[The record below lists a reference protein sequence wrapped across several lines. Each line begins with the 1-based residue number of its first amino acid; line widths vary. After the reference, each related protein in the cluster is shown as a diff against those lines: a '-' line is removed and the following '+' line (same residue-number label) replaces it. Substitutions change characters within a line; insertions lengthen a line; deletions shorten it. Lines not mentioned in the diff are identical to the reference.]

1 MATQKSGRGTQ
12 GKSSVD
18 FSSRFRNT
26 VGDGANVADNE
37 KRESVPWSLLIT
49 LIAVLITFFIVM
61 PIMGYMYIDLVN
73 IREALVTEVK
83 KAKRINRQLQEEAW
97 SRSNNS
103 DN

>member
-1 MATQKSGRGTQ
+1 MATQKGNRGSKSQ
-12 GKSSVD
+12 GGVD

-26 VGDGANVADNE
+26 VGDGSNVANDE
-37 KRESVPWSLLIT
+37 KRDFVPWSLLIT

-61 PIMGYMYIDLVN
+61 PVLGFMYIDLIN
-73 IREALVTEVK
+73 IRDALVMEVK
-83 KAKRINRQLQEEAW
+83 KAKRVNKQLQEEIW